1 MDVVK
6 FGSLLKELRKEHGLT
21 QEQLAEKLGVTN
33 RTVSRWETGANVPDL
48 DILIDLSKFY
58 QIDVRELLNGERK
71 TAEIKMED
79 TQIIRQVAE
88 YSTMKETYLMR
99 RIFSTVV
106 TGVVAVGSLF
116 YTTLRFFQDVTSSGI
131 VLLSLVAVFL
141 IYNISMQAFQVTR
154 SAVGYRITLTGG
166 FFAIIL
172 SNILILFLFFSSGS
186 YHNYGL
192 MGYWYILA
200 IVNITF
206 IFAGIFSQVLIK
218 REYTKHRN

>member
-33 RTVSRWETGANVPDL
+33 RTVSRWETGTNVPDL
-48 DILIDLSKFY
+48 DILIDLSEFY
-58 QIDVRELLNGERK
+58 QIDVKELLNGERK

-88 YSTMKETYLMR
+88 YSTMKEAHLMR
-99 RIFSTVV
+99 RVFSTVV
-106 TGVVAVGSLF
+106 AGVAAVGSLF

-131 VLLSLVAVFL
+131 VLLSLVVAFL
-141 IYNISMQAFQVTR
+141 IYTLTMPAFQINR
-154 SAVGYRITLTGG
+154 SAVGYRLTLTSGFVAITL
-166 FFAIIL
+166 
-172 SNILILFLFFSSGS
+172 SNVLILCLFFSSGS

-192 MGYWYILA
+192 VGFYYILA
-200 IVNITF
+200 IVMITF
-206 IFAGIFSQVLIK
+206 IMTGVISQVLIK
-218 REYTKHRN
+218 RQTHKA

>member
-33 RTVSRWETGANVPDL
+33 RTVSRWETGTNVPDL
-48 DILIDLSKFY
+48 DILIDLSEFY

-71 TAEIKMED
+71 AAEIKMED

-88 YSTMKETYLMR
+88 YSEIKEALLMR
-99 RIFSTVV
+99 RIFTTVV
-106 TGVVAVGSLF
+106 AGVFAVGSLL

-131 VLLSLVAVFL
+131 VLLSLVVAFL
-141 IYNISMQAFQVTR
+141 IYNITMQAFRATR
-154 SAVGYRITLTGG
+154 SAVGYQITLTGG
-166 FFAIIL
+166 FFAVIL
-172 SNILILFLFFSSGS
+172 SNTLILCLFFGSGS

-192 MGYWYILA
+192 AGFSYILA
-200 IVNITF
+200 IVIITF
-206 IFAGIFSQVLIK
+206 ILAGIFSQVLIK
-218 REYTKHRN
+218 RQAHKA